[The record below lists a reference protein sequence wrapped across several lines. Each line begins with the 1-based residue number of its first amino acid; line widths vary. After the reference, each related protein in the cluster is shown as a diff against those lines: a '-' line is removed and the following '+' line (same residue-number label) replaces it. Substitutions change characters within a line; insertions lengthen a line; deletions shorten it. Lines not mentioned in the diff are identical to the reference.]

1 MKTLSVSY
9 ISQFYYINSTGTIF
23 NIEGYNNGDPC
34 AVDSSSI
41 SGNIPS
47 ISVTNTGV
55 TPSKTE
61 KLYLDVYIEDGDTY
75 SNNEFKKTIHKLNNA
90 EPPAETSKTFQ
101 KYYEDLCDK
110 EIENGILTNIDKN
123 YDWFKRNL
131 YALGVPKFMIKGE
144 GYTVTGVS
152 QIDFTKAYLT
162 AKKNK
167 VVQEEVQN
175 AANKRASVFDYKV
188 TNTVTVAKNS

>member
-1 MKTLSVSY
+1 MKTLSASY
-9 ISQFYYINSTGTIF
+9 ISQFYYVKTGIIF
-23 NIEGYNNGDPC
+23 NIKEYDDGDPC
-34 AVDSSSI
+34 AIDSNSI

-47 ISVTNTGV
+47 ITVTNTGV

-75 SNNEFKKTIHKLNNA
+75 SSNAFKKTIHKLSGG
-90 EPPAETSKTFQ
+90 ETPAETSKTFQ
-101 KYYEDLCDK
+101 AYYEDLCEK
-110 EIENGILTNIDKN
+110 EIENGILTNIDKD

-131 YALGVPKFMIKGE
+131 YALGVPKFMIKGK

-175 AANKRASVFDYKV
+175 AANKRAAVFDYKV

>member
-1 MKTLSVSY
+1 MKTLSTSY
-9 ISQFYYINSTGTIF
+9 ISQFYYVKTGVIF
-23 NIEGYNNGDPC
+23 NIKEYDDGDPC
-34 AVDSSSI
+34 ATDSNSI

-55 TPSKTE
+55 TPNKTE

-75 SNNEFKKTIHKLNNA
+75 SNKEFKKTIHKLSGG
-90 EPPAETSKTFQ
+90 ETPAETSKTFQ
-101 KYYEDLCDK
+101 KYYEDLCEK
-110 EIENGILTNIDKN
+110 EIENGILTNIDKD
-123 YDWFKRNL
+123 YDWFTNHL
-131 YALGVPKFMIKGE
+131 DVLGVPKFMIKNK
-144 GYTVTGVS
+144 GYTVTGVT

-162 AKKNK
+162 TKKNK

-175 AANKRASVFDYKV
+175 AAEKRAAVFDYKV